1 MDFKQI
7 KESIEKK
14 VFYPVYFLMGE
25 EPYYIDVI
33 ADLLAEQVLTE
44 DEKEFNQIIIYGR
57 ETDIATVISHAKRF
71 PMMANYQVVI
81 VREAQNIDDIEAL
94 KAYIENPLT
103 STILVICYK
112 YKTIDKRK
120 LFAKA
125 IDKKGVLFESKKLY
139 DNQIPD
145 WINAYIRGLGYK
157 MNQYAVQLLSDY
169 IGSDLTRITNE
180 IQKLIINIPQNKEI
194 TVDDIEMNIGI
205 SKDFNVF
212 ELQKALGKKQVLKA
226 YKIAQYFVRNPKEN
240 PIQQILII
248 LFGFFSKVLLFHTLK
263 NKTDRN
269 EVAAVLSVN
278 PAFVEDYKT
287 AARNYSISKL
297 AEIFSCLREA
307 DTKSKGIELT
317 GKNDDAIYKE
327 LLFKI
332 LH

>member
-14 VFYPVYFLMGE
+14 VFYPIYFLMGE

-33 ADLLAEQVLTE
+33 ADLLAEQVLTD
-44 DEKEFNQIIIYGR
+44 DEKEFNQMIVYGK
-57 ETDIATVISHAKRF
+57 ETDVPTVVSQAKGF
-71 PMMANYQVVI
+71 PMMANYKVLI
-81 VREAQNIDDIEAL
+81 IREAQNLDNIEAL
-94 KAYIENPLT
+94 KPYIENPLAT
-103 STILVICYK
+103 TILVLCYK

-120 LFAKA
+120 LFAKS

-145 WINAYIRGLGYK
+145 WINAYVRGLGYK
-157 MNQYAVQLLSDY
+157 MNQHAVQLLSDY

-180 IQKLIINIPQNKEI
+180 IQKLTINIPPQKEI
-194 TVDDIEMNIGI
+194 TVDDIEKNIGI

-212 ELQKALGKKQVLKA
+212 ELQKALGRKQALKA
-226 YKIAQYFVRNPKEN
+226 YKIAHYFVQNPKEN

-248 LFGFFSKVLLFHTLK
+248 LFGFFTKVLLYHTLK
-263 NKTDRN
+263 NKADRN
-269 EVAAVLSVN
+269 EVASALSIS
-278 PAFVEDYKT
+278 PAFVDDYKL
-287 AARNYSISKL
+287 AANNYSIKKL
-297 AEIFSCLREA
+297 GDIFSCFREA
-307 DTKSKGIELT
+307 DMRSKGIEQS